1 MSKFGKPAAIWIA
14 LVAVAVCGRWLQP
27 AYGVSPLTG
36 VAIVAGTVFTNP
48 LVAATVPLAGLGI
61 SNLDLPGYGSS
72 FSGWALATVVAVA
85 FAWQVV
91 LGRLARGRRGGAVLT
106 RRSWCIARRAAPRHT
121 SITPIACPIPGAH

>member
-36 VAIVAGTVFTNP
+36 VAIVAGTVFPNP
-48 LVAATVPLAGLGI
+48 LVAATVPLAALGI

-91 LGRLARGRRGGAVLT
+91 LGRLARGRRGGDVLSGDLLGGGVR
-106 RRSWCIARRAAPRHT
+106 RRSRAHP
-121 SITPIACPIPGAH
+121 AHALADWGP